1 MDGTVWYVCAHTFLA
16 LDQCTHQ
23 ISHEGLLF
31 VAPQRFAPH
40 NRQAV
45 MRDILASDR
54 DDSLRRVRQ
63 HARALDDL
71 PGVDGD
77 TEVVSGWR

>member
-1 MDGTVWYVCAHTFLA
+1 MAWYDCVYTLLAH
-16 LDQCTHQ
+16 DQRTHQ
-23 ISHEGLLF
+23 IPHEGLLF
-31 VAPQRFAPH
+31 VAPQRFAPY

-45 MRDILASDR
+45 VRDISASDR

-71 PGVDGD
+71 LRVDGD